1 MMPNVLPIVQ
11 LSTSPLTGKRSN
23 RSNMT
28 DVKGGA
34 NLRWAGAI
42 CSMIGYIQVI
52 SKSLHFWHHP
62 HSFFNFIPCNIQNRY
77 LTRAAITS
85 STSCRLCQCTSAMM
99 SILRG
104 WKCSNNNCCTF
115 LGVSEFWCEIIIP
128 AMQWSSRLTA
138 SKQQSLPL
146 IKCGVHSYC
155 TSTMDDF
162 SVTFNNSGVM
172 FERLLPLKEH
182 NHRMERMWA

>member
-1 MMPNVLPIVQ
+1 MWREVPIWDEPEPFAPWLVTFK
-11 LSTSPLTGKRSN
+11 SF
-23 RSNMT
+23 
-28 DVKGGA
+28 
-34 NLRWAGAI
+34 LRA
-42 CSMIGYIQVI
+42 CI
-52 SKSLHFWHHP
+52 SGIIHTAS
-62 HSFFNFIPCNIQNRY
+62 FNFIPCNIQNRD

-138 SKQQSLPL
+138 SKQQSLSL
-146 IKCGVHSYC
+146 IECGVHSYC